1 MMLEF
6 FTFSLFNNL
15 LISFLIFKDLELLS
29 ETIIG
34 LFIYLFGALG
44 QTRTGT
50 PKRARIL
57 SPLCLPISPRGHIS
71 LSKSFI
77 LLYYNLYFIKYIY
90 SVKKILIYNSGGGL
104 GDSIQ
109 IIPLILSLK
118 NHYRR
123 SDIFYLG
130 AHPNHFEG
138 KLKEYNIKIQT
149 FNLSL
154 NYFGFRWWHY
164 FFVKKNFNKKNEV
177 KFDLIIDLQS
187 KFRNTLILKRIPHN
201 HFYST
206 TFGNLFSTKK
216 VKYKTKDH
224 LKNLN
229 IFLEDKIKVVNFNC
243 SRLPKN
249 LINEAKKLLPKSNY
263 IGFSI
268 TQGNEYRK
276 KSWSIYKFISL
287 ANKSLIK
294 KKTPVF
300 FIEKNQEHIIEKIK
314 NQVPGALF
322 PETKSELSCPALV
335 TALSS
340 RLDQA
345 ISIDNGIMHM
355 ISLADIP
362 MVVLFGPTNSE
373 KFAPKN
379 NYTKILDSK
388 KIYSTQDIDSIT
400 VDEVYNLI

>member
-1 MMLEF
+1 M
-6 FTFSLFNNL
+6 
-15 LISFLIFKDLELLS
+15 
-29 ETIIG
+29 
-34 LFIYLFGALG
+34 
-44 QTRTGT
+44 
-50 PKRARIL
+50 
-57 SPLCLPISPRGHIS
+57 
-71 LSKSFI
+71 
-77 LLYYNLYFIKYIY
+77 
-90 SVKKILIYNSGGGL
+90 KKILIYNSGGGL

-109 IIPLILSLK
+109 IIPLLLSLK

-123 SDIFYLG
+123 SNIFYLG

-149 FNLSL
+149 LELNLK
-154 NYFGFRWWHY
+154 YFGFRWWHLLLA
-164 FFVKKNFNKKNEV
+164 KKNFIKTNQV

-187 KFRNTLILKRIPHN
+187 KIRNSLILKRIPHN

-206 TFGNLFSTKK
+206 TFNNLFSTKK
-216 VKYKTKDH
+216 VKYESKDH
-224 LKNLN
+224 LENLS
-229 IFLEDKIKVVNFNC
+229 IFLGEKIKNINFSCNK
-243 SRLPKN
+243 LPKN
-249 LINEAKKLLPKSNY
+249 LLSEARKLLPKTNY

-294 KKTPVF
+294 KKIPVF
-300 FIEKNQEHIIEKIK
+300 FIEKNQEHIIEKIR

-322 PETKSELSCPALV
+322 PESTSELSCPALV

-345 ISIDNGIMHM
+345 VSIDNGVMHM
-355 ISLADIP
+355 MGLANIP
-362 MVVLFGPTNSE
+362 MIVLFGPTSSE

-379 NYTKILDSK
+379 NFIKILDSK
-388 KIYSTQDIDSIT
+388 KIHDTSDIESIT
-400 VDEVYNLI
+400 VDEVYDLI

>member
-1 MMLEF
+1 M
-6 FTFSLFNNL
+6 
-15 LISFLIFKDLELLS
+15 
-29 ETIIG
+29 
-34 LFIYLFGALG
+34 
-44 QTRTGT
+44 
-50 PKRARIL
+50 
-57 SPLCLPISPRGHIS
+57 
-71 LSKSFI
+71 
-77 LLYYNLYFIKYIY
+77 
-90 SVKKILIYNSGGGL
+90 KKILIYNSGGGL

-109 IIPLILSLK
+109 IIPLLLSLK

-123 SDIFYLG
+123 SNIFYLG

-149 FNLSL
+149 LELNLK
-154 NYFGFRWWHY
+154 YFGFRWWHLLLA
-164 FFVKKNFNKKNEV
+164 KKNFIKTNEV

-187 KFRNTLILKRIPHN
+187 KIRNSLILKRIPHN

-206 TFGNLFSTKK
+206 TFNNLFSTKK
-216 VKYKTKDH
+216 VKYESKDH
-224 LKNLN
+224 LENLS
-229 IFLEDKIKVVNFNC
+229 IFLGEKIKNINFSCNK
-243 SRLPKN
+243 LPKN
-249 LINEAKKLLPKSNY
+249 LLSEARKLLPKSNY

-294 KKTPVF
+294 KKIPVF
-300 FIEKNQEHIIEKIK
+300 FIEKNQEHIIEKIR

-322 PETKSELSCPALV
+322 PESTSELSCPALV

-345 ISIDNGIMHM
+345 VSIDNGVMHM
-355 ISLADIP
+355 MGLANIP
-362 MVVLFGPTNSE
+362 MIVLFGPTSSE

-379 NYTKILDSK
+379 NFIKILDSK
-388 KIYSTQDIDSIT
+388 KIHDTSDIESIT
-400 VDEVYNLI
+400 VDEVYDLI

>member
-1 MMLEF
+1 M
-6 FTFSLFNNL
+6 
-15 LISFLIFKDLELLS
+15 
-29 ETIIG
+29 
-34 LFIYLFGALG
+34 
-44 QTRTGT
+44 
-50 PKRARIL
+50 
-57 SPLCLPISPRGHIS
+57 
-71 LSKSFI
+71 
-77 LLYYNLYFIKYIY
+77 
-90 SVKKILIYNSGGGL
+90 KKILIYNSGGGL

-109 IIPLILSLK
+109 IIPLLLSLK

-123 SDIFYLG
+123 SNIFYLG

-149 FNLSL
+149 LELNLK
-154 NYFGFRWWHY
+154 YFGFRWWHLLLA
-164 FFVKKNFNKKNEV
+164 KKNFIKTNEV

-187 KFRNTLILKRIPHN
+187 KIRNSLILKRIPHN

-206 TFGNLFSTKK
+206 TFNNLFSTKK
-216 VKYKTKDH
+216 VKYKSKDH
-224 LKNLN
+224 LENLS
-229 IFLEDKIKVVNFNC
+229 IFLGEKIKNINFSCNK
-243 SRLPKN
+243 LPKN
-249 LINEAKKLLPKSNY
+249 LLSEARKLLPKSNY

-294 KKTPVF
+294 KKIPVF
-300 FIEKNQEHIIEKIK
+300 FIEKNQEHIIEKIR

-322 PETKSELSCPALV
+322 PESTSELSCPALV

-345 ISIDNGIMHM
+345 VSIDNGVMHM
-355 ISLADIP
+355 MGLANIP
-362 MVVLFGPTNSE
+362 MIVLFGPTSSE

-379 NYTKILDSK
+379 NFIKILDSK
-388 KIYSTQDIDSIT
+388 KIHDTSDIESIT
-400 VDEVYNLI
+400 VDEVYDLI